1 MTEKLT
7 KNDPALRYIYLSIF
21 VSCITI
27 ILKSI
32 AAYLTGSVGLFS
44 DAIESFVNLA
54 AGLIAL
60 YVLIISVVPPDEN
73 HPFGHSKAEYFS
85 SMIEGFLILVA
96 AVSIGYASI
105 LKILNPGQIEELGT
119 GLAISM
125 IASIL
130 NLGVGIVLLRA
141 GKKINSI
148 TLIADGKHL
157 LTDVWTT
164 FGVIIGLIVV
174 KYTGL
179 IIIDPIL
186 GIVVAINIIY
196 TGVKLINDS
205 VSGLM
210 DSALPMQEK
219 NRIMEIVKQS
229 CTNDLEFHSFYTR
242 QAARKSFI
250 FFHLL
255 VPGEW
260 EVLKAHDLTI
270 LLEKNIKSEFPHS
283 EIFIHLEPLNVDESY
298 DDYLRKEHSE

>member
-1 MTEKLT
+1 
-7 KNDPALRYIYLSIF
+7 
-21 VSCITI
+21 
-27 ILKSI
+27 
-32 AAYLTGSVGLFS
+32 LTGSVGLFS

-60 YVLIISVVPPDEN
+60 YVLIISVLPPDEN

-96 AVSIGYASI
+96 SVSIGYASI
-105 LKILNPGQIEELGT
+105 LKILNPGQIEELGM
-119 GLAISM
+119 GLVISL

-130 NLGVGIVLLRA
+130 NLGVGIVLLNA
-141 GKKINSI
+141 GKNLKSI

-164 FGVIIGLIVV
+164 FGVIIGLLIV
-174 KYTGL
+174 KYTGF

-186 GIVVAINIIY
+186 GIVVALNIIY

-210 DSALPMQEK
+210 DSALPRQDR

-242 QAARKSFI
+242 QAAHKSFI

-260 EVLKAHDLTI
+260 EVTKAHDLTI
-270 LLEKNIKSEFPHS
+270 IIENNIHLEFPNS
-283 EIFIHLEPLNVDESY
+283 DVFIHLEPLNVDESY